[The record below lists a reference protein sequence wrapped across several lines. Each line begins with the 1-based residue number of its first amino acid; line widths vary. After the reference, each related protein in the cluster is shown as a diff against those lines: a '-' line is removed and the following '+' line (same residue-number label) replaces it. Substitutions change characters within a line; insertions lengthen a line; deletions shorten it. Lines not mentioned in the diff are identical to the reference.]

1 MRLREG
7 VIQLAVFEEEHRVLV
22 SLLRRV
28 RTDTRA
34 RSVLLIDANGQ
45 LVAAAGDTAGLD
57 VTSFA
62 SLAAS
67 NLAATA
73 SMARLVGEDD
83 FTILFHQGARDS
95 IHLSLVAERVLLAVI
110 FGGEASLGM
119 VRLRAR
125 RASAELQ
132 GVVDRIYRRTNL
144 EQRLHLDPLCEITDE
159 DVDGLFSFER

>member
-7 VIQLAVFEEEHRVLV
+7 VVQLAVYEEEHRALLV
-22 SLLRRV
+22 LLRRV
-28 RTDTRA
+28 RADARA

-95 IHLSLVAERVLLAVI
+95 IHISLVGERVLLAVI
-110 FGGEASLGM
+110 FGAEASLGM

-125 RASAELQ
+125 RAAAELQ
-132 GVVDRIYRRTNL
+132 VVLDRVYRRT
-144 EQRLHLDPLCEITDE
+144 ELHGDRPVEPLQGLTED
-159 DVDGLFSFER
+159 DVDGLFSF